1 VRLKGGDPDRDFT
14 AVVTQSEPASVSSVV
29 IAGEPELH
37 KTLTASATTSG
48 NPPPTVRFQ
57 WLRCS
62 GDPLPCN
69 PIDDATRASYG
80 VVDADVGKRLIVS
93 ATATNSSGTDMRQSE
108 PTSPVQAPPRV
119 TSVGISGQALI
130 GDRLTATATATGFP
144 APTIDYRWLRCP
156 VDPETDCQPIA
167 DATDPSYVVEALD
180 AAHTLVAR
188 AIATNPAG
196 ADAARSAPT
205 AAVPEPGLG
214 DVFEQLGAAP
224 VSGTLG
230 TSTRRARARYLRP
243 FPVVRIKGVLVVGG
257 ARVTLLRVKAP
268 RRSIVNVRCRRSG
281 CRLRGRNIGVGRVQ
295 ALERFLRAGASI
307 TIRVRKRNFIGKYV
321 RIVIRDGRPPA
332 RRDACLLPGK
342 RKPVTCPRL

>member
-1 VRLKGGDPDRDFT
+1 MKQARTARWLTCVTAIGAALTLALAGRVDAQDPVVTINGFAVVGETLTAVVEPADPDAEFQWLRCSAEGDPNCDKISGATGASYVVTAVDLGHRLAVRLKGGDPDRDFT

-69 PIDDATRASYG
+69 SIDGATRASYE
-80 VVDADVGKRLIVS
+80 VVGADVGKPLAVS
-93 ATATNSSGTDMRQSE
+93 ATATNSSGVDTRQSD

-144 APTIDYRWLRCP
+144 APTLDYSWLRCP

-167 DATDPSYVVEALD
+167 DATDPSYVVEAVD

-188 AIATNPAG
+188 AIAINPG
-196 ADAARSAPT
+196 
-205 AAVPEPGLG
+205 
-214 DVFEQLGAAP
+214 
-224 VSGTLG
+224 
-230 TSTRRARARYLRP
+230 
-243 FPVVRIKGVLVVGG
+243 
-257 ARVTLLRVKAP
+257 
-268 RRSIVNVRCRRSG
+268 
-281 CRLRGRNIGVGRVQ
+281 RGRGEV
-295 ALERFLRAGASI
+295 
-307 TIRVRKRNFIGKYV
+307 
-321 RIVIRDGRPPA
+321 
-332 RRDACLLPGK
+332 
-342 RKPVTCPRL
+342 